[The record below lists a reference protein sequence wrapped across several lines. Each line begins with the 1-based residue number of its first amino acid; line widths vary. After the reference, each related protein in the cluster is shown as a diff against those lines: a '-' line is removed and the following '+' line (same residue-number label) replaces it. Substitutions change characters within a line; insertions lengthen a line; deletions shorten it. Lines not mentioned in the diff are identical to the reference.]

1 MLTETWLI
9 VVGVA
14 VMTIIVMDGRR
25 RKRRPGVAVV
35 THPPVEDS
43 ANDVTVALP
52 RPATVVAGSHVG
64 VATRIHGIVTAQ
76 ESISISGSVQGEVH
90 TTHGI
95 TLTSLAS
102 VQGLMSAG
110 ELACHA
116 GATVNAAILPGP
128 SVEPGMKK
136 PA

>member
-25 RKRRPGVAVV
+25 RKRRLGVAMI
-35 THPPVEDS
+35 THPEPEALMVEVAVEC
-43 ANDVTVALP
+43 ANDA
-52 RPATVVAGSHVG
+52 VVGSHVG
-64 VATRIHGIVTAQ
+64 AATRIHGIVTAQ

-116 GATVNAAILPGP
+116 GATVNAAIVPGP

>member
-1 MLTETWLI
+1 MQMETWLI
-9 VVGVA
+9 IVGVV

-25 RKRRPGVAVV
+25 KKRRLGVAVI
-35 THPPVEDS
+35 THPEPEALMVEVAVEC
-43 ANDVTVALP
+43 ANEA
-52 RPATVVAGSHVG
+52 VVGSHVG
-64 VATRIHGIVTAQ
+64 AATRIHGIVTAQ
-76 ESISISGSVQGEVH
+76 ENISISGSIQGEVH

-102 VQGLMSAG
+102 VQGLLSAG

-116 GATVNAAILPGP
+116 GATVNGSIVP
-128 SVEPGMKK
+128 SPPVPASMKK